1 MKNASAPFFAFD
13 SLPSEL
19 AVFPLS
25 GVLLLPR
32 GQLPLHIFEPR
43 YVAMVEDTLKTADR
57 LIGIIQPA
65 HVGSDILFPIG
76 CAGRIT
82 AFEEQAEGR
91 FIITLTGLCRFRVAR
106 EGEPSA
112 GGYRRVTPEWAPYR
126 GDLMAAGCLD
136 LDRDRLTALLR
147 VYLSRNEMTCA
158 WESIARTPDERLM
171 TCLSMI
177 CPFEPQEKQAL
188 LEAPT
193 CRDRAALFM
202 TLLEIAVQAK
212 ESPVRH

>member
-1 MKNASAPFFAFD
+1 MKDIFVPVSMFD
-13 SLPSEL
+13 TLPSEL

-32 GQLPLHIFEPR
+32 GQLPLHIFEAR
-43 YVAMVEDTLKTADR
+43 YVAMVEDALKTTDR
-57 LIGIIQPA
+57 LIGMIQPTRA
-65 HVGSDILFPIG
+65 GSDALFPIG

-91 FIITLTGLCRFRVAR
+91 FVITLTGLCRFRVAR
-106 EGEPSA
+106 EGVPGA
-112 GGYRRVTPEWAPYR
+112 GGYRRVMPEWAPYR
-126 GDLMAAGCLD
+126 EDLMAAGCLD

-177 CPFEPQEKQAL
+177 CPFGPEEKQAL

-202 TLLEIAVQAK
+202 TLLEIAVQAN